1 MGGSLPA
8 GRMACKLANRIGSL
22 AGARIQPAPERSMK
36 LMSRLKGPLRLKW
49 LGALAVAGIAGVSAP
64 VTAQQGAMIR
74 VDLEL
79 VLAVDISQS
88 MDYDE
93 HSIQRQGY
101 VDAFRHKDVVNAML
115 SGPEGK
121 VAVLYM
127 EWAGDFDP
135 IETIPWTIIDS
146 PEAAKTFS
154 ERLENEPIYGEQ
166 RTSISRALETAQRH
180 ILKNNISSHR
190 QVIDVS
196 GDGANNAGRL
206 VEPARDAVV
215 KSGIV
220 INGLPIM
227 LNKPKEFYDIDH
239 LDRYYRHCVIGGE
252 GAFIAPVFDLRQLP
266 STIRKKLVME
276 IASLDL
282 DTGAAPIQFADTET
296 PALPN
301 RPGYLKAQLKLPT
314 QKTDCTIGE
323 QVWGGGR
330 GFRYNNW
337 Q

>member
-1 MGGSLPA
+1 
-8 GRMACKLANRIGSL
+8 
-22 AGARIQPAPERSMK
+22 MK
-36 LMSRLKGPLRLKW
+36 LMSRLRGLV
-49 LGALAVAGIAGVSAP
+49 ALAVAGIVGLSAP
-64 VTAQQGAMIR
+64 VTAQQGGMIR

-101 VDAFRHKDVVNAML
+101 VDAFRHKDVISAML

-121 VAVLYM
+121 IAVLYM

-135 IETIPWTIIDS
+135 IETIPWTIIDTK
-146 PEAAKTFS
+146 EAAAKFAD
-154 ERLENEPIYGEQ
+154 RLANEPIYGEQ
-166 RTSISRALETAQRH
+166 RTSISRALATAKEH
-180 ILKNNISSHR
+180 ITRNSIASHR

-206 VEPARDAVV
+206 VEGVRDEVV
-215 KSGIV
+215 KAGIV

-239 LDRYYRHCVIGGE
+239 LDRYYKHCVIGGQA
-252 GAFIAPVFDLRQLP
+252 AFIAPVFDLRHLS

-282 DTGAAPIQFADTET
+282 DTGAAPIQFAEAEA

-301 RPGYLKAQLKLPT
+301 KPGIVKAQLKLPT
-314 QKTDCTIGE
+314 EKTDCTIGE

-330 GFRYNNW
+330 GYRFNDF